1 MFCCDAPLFI
11 SPVLFN
17 MDAFWGLI
25 LINITTQ
32 KNKKQNPITFSYNEF
47 KGGCCRHDYENT
59 QTNAEGVRFV
69 RWTIFKTEHLVQ
81 ITNQVNQSNPQ
92 GIDAQSN
99 RWSKCYIP
107 FSYHQHTELYEVIHR
122 TLCNIKSYKKLQ
134 IKVILVPDHDD
145 PAVWVGPYEQHNDSC
160 A

>member
-17 MDAFWGLI
+17 MDAFWGPM

-32 KNKKQNPITFSYNEF
+32 KNKTPLHFLRTSSKAAVADMT
-47 KGGCCRHDYENT
+47 ENT
-59 QTNAEGVRFV
+59 QTNTEGVRFV
-69 RWTIFKTEHLVQ
+69 RWTIFKTEHMVQ

-99 RWSKCYIP
+99 RWSKCYVP

-160 A
+160 E